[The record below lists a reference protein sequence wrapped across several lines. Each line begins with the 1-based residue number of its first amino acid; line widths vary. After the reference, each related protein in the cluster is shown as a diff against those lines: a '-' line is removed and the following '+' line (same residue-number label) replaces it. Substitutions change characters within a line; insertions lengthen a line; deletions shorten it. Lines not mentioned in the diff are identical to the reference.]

1 MPPPTNTNTNKG
13 FPWHIFGITVV
24 SLAASIAINAVF
36 MMSLNSYK
44 CSQTKDSQDQVM
56 KIVSLETNLNGFLLF
71 GLAFASLVMTY
82 HIVDSSFKESA
93 SSGIA
98 TFIFGCACWY
108 YGLFVVRDLIFP
120 DSTECS
126 KTSLNVI
133 SQSMGV
139 VYLYA
144 IVFVALKQ
152 IMYHM
157 YQKIF
162 ERCSSIRISLNL

>member
-1 MPPPTNTNTNKG
+1 MLKFEFEALQSG
-13 FPWHIFGITVV
+13 LREVVWLHITVE
-24 SLAASIAINAVF
+24 AYFHMNWASHNDNIPKAYDQWPGFAH
-36 MMSLNSYK
+36 SY
-44 CSQTKDSQDQVM
+44 SHSV
-56 KIVSLETNLNGFLLF
+56 L
-71 GLAFASLVMTY
+71 
-82 HIVDSSFKESA
+82 SA
-93 SSGIA
+93 IA

-144 IVFVALKQ
+144 FVFVALKQ

-162 ERCSSIRISLNL
+162 EKCSSIRISLNLWIIWKLNK